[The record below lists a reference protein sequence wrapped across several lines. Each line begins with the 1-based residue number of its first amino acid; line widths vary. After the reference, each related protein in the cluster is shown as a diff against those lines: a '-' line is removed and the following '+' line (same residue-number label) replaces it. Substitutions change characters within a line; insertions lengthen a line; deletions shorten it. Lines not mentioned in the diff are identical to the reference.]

1 MSILALLAGLALAPP
16 DSVRIVLVATT
27 DLHGH
32 VTDWDYLRNAPW
44 DGGLARAATV
54 IDSLRLRYPEQVVL
68 VDAGGAT
75 SGGPLAAYY
84 GTETARDPHPAIE
97 AMNLIGY
104 DAATPGDRD
113 FDFGADRFNRAV
125 AGATFSWVSG
135 NLRVLPADTLAFAPY
150 RVFQRGG
157 ARIAVTGFTT
167 PGAMVWNGGRIRGR
181 FRVNRIEGA
190 FEPILREMRQDADVV
205 VVLAH
210 TGFDGPSAYDTTG
223 VGAQHVARRLAASA
237 VRPDVVVVGHSGQE
251 MVDSVVSGVHF
262 VQPRPDGG
270 SLAIVHITL
279 VPRGGQLAV
288 TRVRGERMSL
298 QDVRPAGRVLRRMA
312 EPHAAV
318 LKWVATPVGEVDQR
332 FSAQAARVED
342 TPLMRFFHQAMR
354 QATGAQLSAAP
365 VYDVRAGLDAGEVT
379 MGELFRLYPYEHTV
393 RSIRVSGAQLK
404 AYLEQCAR
412 YFFVDTA
419 GRVFTNRYMPA
430 DRYDVLGGAAYTIDL
445 SQPAGSRISRLMV
458 GARAVT
464 PADSFTLALSDSRQ
478 QGHGGFTMLSGSPV
492 VSNTGVTVRQALV
505 AAFARVRSVSHTA
518 FEGRDWQIDPPEMAR
533 RARALFV
540 RQAERE
546 PVVDTAPAPAVTLPL
561 APSRAELRARDSLL
575 REQDRADSIA
585 RVVVATLRLP
595 AEAGPRGG
603 LARLLADAYRN
614 ALRADVAVV
623 LTSETGDRLPARGLT
638 AAEIEAAAPGDATL
652 LSVRMTGEALGQL
665 LENALA
671 ADNPCCEFSGIEVE
685 YDPRGKPW
693 DRVRRIRVKTT
704 GKEID
709 RRATYLVALSN
720 RHMQDDRFALAA
732 TDCRPSKGCRTAGT
746 LAGFTVERT
755 PQRPAEAL
763 RDYLRQ
769 LPQPVV
775 PPDDRRLIPKR

>member
-1 MSILALLAGLALAPP
+1 
-16 DSVRIVLVATT
+16 
-27 DLHGH
+27 
-32 VTDWDYLRNAPW
+32 
-44 DGGLARAATV
+44 
-54 IDSLRLRYPEQVVL
+54 
-68 VDAGGAT
+68 
-75 SGGPLAAYY
+75 
-84 GTETARDPHPAIE
+84 
-97 AMNLIGY
+97 
-104 DAATPGDRD
+104 
-113 FDFGADRFNRAV
+113 
-125 AGATFSWVSG
+125 
-135 NLRVLPADTLAFAPY
+135 
-150 RVFQRGG
+150 
-157 ARIAVTGFTT
+157 
-167 PGAMVWNGGRIRGR
+167 
-181 FRVNRIEGA
+181 
-190 FEPILREMRQDADVV
+190 
-205 VVLAH
+205 
-210 TGFDGPSAYDTTG
+210 
-223 VGAQHVARRLAASA
+223 
-237 VRPDVVVVGHSGQE
+237 
-251 MVDSVVSGVHF
+251 
-262 VQPRPDGG
+262 
-270 SLAIVHITL
+270 
-279 VPRGGQLAV
+279 
-288 TRVRGERMSL
+288 
-298 QDVRPAGRVLRRMA
+298 
-312 EPHAAV
+312 
-318 LKWVATPVGEVDQR
+318 
-332 FSAQAARVED
+332 
-342 TPLMRFFHQAMR
+342 
-354 QATGAQLSAAP
+354 
-365 VYDVRAGLDAGEVT
+365 
-379 MGELFRLYPYEHTV
+379 
-393 RSIRVSGAQLK
+393 
-404 AYLEQCAR
+404 
-412 YFFVDTA
+412 
-419 GRVFTNRYMPA
+419 
-430 DRYDVLGGAAYTIDL
+430 
-445 SQPAGSRISRLMV
+445 
-458 GARAVT
+458 
-464 PADSFTLALSDSRQ
+464 
-478 QGHGGFTMLSGSPV
+478 V

-540 RQAERE
+540 RQAEWE